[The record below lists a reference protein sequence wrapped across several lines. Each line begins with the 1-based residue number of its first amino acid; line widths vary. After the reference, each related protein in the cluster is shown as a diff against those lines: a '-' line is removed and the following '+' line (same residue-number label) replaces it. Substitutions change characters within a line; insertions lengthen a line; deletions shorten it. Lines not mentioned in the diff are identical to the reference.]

1 MKILIIQNR
10 IGIGDMIIFL
20 PFVEAISKKFGVPVS
35 CLLKKN
41 TKADQ
46 ILKNNKFIKEII
58 FLERDKQKGK
68 HDGFKGSI
76 DLIFSLRNYKFDK
89 VFIFNSSLRFNLIS
103 KLSGIKKIY
112 QYPLFKKNKQH
123 IIITAQRFLNKELGI
138 NVESKPIIN
147 IDNKSISNA
156 KEKYNIDHNFKNIL
170 LGIGGSGPTK
180 RIPPNIII
188 KFMEFI
194 CDTNAAKFFLA
205 TGKNIDE
212 QIILKEIMN
221 SKFKEKCIPLD
232 NLNIVDILPIIKNCD
247 ISICNDSSFSHLSAA
262 LGIPTI
268 VMMADTPLIYGDYS
282 PNMHPIIPD
291 GYKTVSHN
299 TLGKNKI
306 NPEKVFKKF
315 IELLN

>member
-1 MKILIIQNR
+1 MKILVIQNR

-20 PFVEAISKKFGVPVS
+20 PFIEAISKKFGVPVS

-68 HDGFKGSI
+68 HDGFIGSI

-147 IDNKSISNA
+147 IDNKSISNS
-156 KEKYNIDHNFKNIL
+156 KVKYNIDHNSKNIL

-180 RIPPNIII
+180 RIPSNIII
-188 KFMEFI
+188 KFMELI

-205 TGKNIDE
+205 TGKDIDE

-221 SKFKEKCIPLD
+221 SKFKDRCIPLD

-262 LGIPTI
+262 LEIPTI
-268 VMMADTPLIYGDYS
+268 VMMADTPLVYGDYS

-306 NPEKVFKKF
+306 NPEKVFKKY

>member
-68 HDGFKGSI
+68 DDGFKGSI

-147 IDNKSISNA
+147 IDNKTISHT

-188 KFMEFI
+188 KFMELI

-205 TGKNIDE
+205 TGKDIDE

-262 LGIPTI
+262 LEIPTI
-268 VMMADTPLIYGDYS
+268 VMMADTPLVYGDYS

>member
-1 MKILIIQNR
+1 
-10 IGIGDMIIFL
+10 MIIFL

-76 DLIFSLRNYKFDK
+76 DLILSLRNYKFDK

-123 IIITAQRFLNKELGI
+123 IIITAQTFLNKELGI
-138 NVESKPIIN
+138 NVESKPTIN
-147 IDNKSISNA
+147 IDNKSISNS

-188 KFMEFI
+188 KFMELI

-205 TGKNIDE
+205 TGKDIDE

-262 LGIPTI
+262 LEIPTI

>member
-20 PFVEAISKKFGVPVS
+20 PFIEAISKKFGVPVS

-76 DLIFSLRNYKFDK
+76 DLILSLRNYKFDK

-123 IIITAQRFLNKELGI
+123 IIITAQTFLNKELGI
-138 NVESKPIIN
+138 NVESKPTIN
-147 IDNKSISNA
+147 IDNKSISNS

-180 RIPPNIII
+180 RVPPNIII
-188 KFMEFI
+188 KFMELI

-205 TGKNIDE
+205 TGKDIDE

-262 LGIPTI
+262 LEIPTI

>member
-89 VFIFNSSLRFNLIS
+89 VFIFNSSLRIKLIS
-103 KLSGIKKIY
+103 KLSCIKKIY

-147 IDNKSISNA
+147 IDNKSISNS
-156 KEKYNIDHNFKNIL
+156 KVKYNIDHNSKNIL

-188 KFMEFI
+188 KFMELI

-205 TGKNIDE
+205 TGKDTDE

-262 LGIPTI
+262 LEIPTI
-268 VMMADTPLIYGDYS
+268 VMMADTPLVYGDYS

-315 IELLN
+315 IELLS

>member
-123 IIITAQRFLNKELGI
+123 IIITAQTFLNKELGI
-138 NVESKPIIN
+138 NVESKPTIN
-147 IDNKSISNA
+147 IDNKSISNS

-188 KFMEFI
+188 KFMELI
-194 CDTNAAKFFLA
+194 CGTNAAKFFLA
-205 TGKNIDE
+205 TGKDIDE

-262 LGIPTI
+262 LEIPTI
-268 VMMADTPLIYGDYS
+268 VMMADTPLVYGDYS

>member
-147 IDNKSISNA
+147 IDNKSISNT
-156 KEKYNIDHNFKNIL
+156 KIKYNIDHNFKNIL

-188 KFMEFI
+188 KFMELI
-194 CDTNAAKFFLA
+194 CGTNAAKFFLA
-205 TGKNIDE
+205 TGKDIDE

-262 LGIPTI
+262 LEIPTI

-306 NPEKVFKKF
+306 NPEKVFKKY
-315 IELLN
+315 IELIN

>member
-20 PFVEAISKKFGVPVS
+20 PFIEAISKKFGVPVS

-76 DLIFSLRNYKFDK
+76 DLILSLRNYKFDK

-123 IIITAQRFLNKELGI
+123 IIITAQTFLNKELGI
-138 NVESKPIIN
+138 NVESKPTIN
-147 IDNKSISNA
+147 IDNKSISNS

-188 KFMEFI
+188 KFMELI
-194 CDTNAAKFFLA
+194 CDKNAAKFFLA
-205 TGKNIDE
+205 TGKDIDE

-262 LGIPTI
+262 LEIPTI

>member
-147 IDNKSISNA
+147 IDNKSISNS

-188 KFMEFI
+188 KFMELI
-194 CDTNAAKFFLA
+194 CGTNAAKFFLA
-205 TGKNIDE
+205 TGKDIDE

-262 LGIPTI
+262 LEIPTI
-268 VMMADTPLIYGDYS
+268 VMMADTPLVYGDYS

-306 NPEKVFKKF
+306 NPEKVFKKY

>member
-76 DLIFSLRNYKFDK
+76 DLIFSLKKYKFDK

-147 IDNKSISNA
+147 IDNKTISHSQ
-156 KEKYNIDHNFKNIL
+156 EKYNIDRNFKNIL

-262 LGIPTI
+262 LEIPTI

>member
-147 IDNKSISNA
+147 IDNKSISNS
-156 KEKYNIDHNFKNIL
+156 KVKYNIDHNSKNIL

-188 KFMEFI
+188 KFMELI

-205 TGKNIDE
+205 TGKDTDE

-262 LGIPTI
+262 LEIPTI
-268 VMMADTPLIYGDYS
+268 VMMADTPLVYGDYS

-306 NPEKVFKKF
+306 NPEKVFKKY

>member
-76 DLIFSLRNYKFDK
+76 DLILSLRNYKFDK

-123 IIITAQRFLNKELGI
+123 IIITAQTFLNKELGI
-138 NVESKPIIN
+138 NVESKPTIN
-147 IDNKSISNA
+147 IDNKSISNS

-188 KFMEFI
+188 KFMELI

-205 TGKNIDE
+205 TGKDIDE

-262 LGIPTI
+262 LEIPTI

>member
-112 QYPLFKKNKQH
+112 QYHLFK
-123 IIITAQRFLNKELGI
+123 
-138 NVESKPIIN
+138 
-147 IDNKSISNA
+147 
-156 KEKYNIDHNFKNIL
+156 
-170 LGIGGSGPTK
+170 
-180 RIPPNIII
+180 
-188 KFMEFI
+188 
-194 CDTNAAKFFLA
+194 
-205 TGKNIDE
+205 
-212 QIILKEIMN
+212 
-221 SKFKEKCIPLD
+221 
-232 NLNIVDILPIIKNCD
+232 
-247 ISICNDSSFSHLSAA
+247 
-262 LGIPTI
+262 
-268 VMMADTPLIYGDYS
+268 
-282 PNMHPIIPD
+282 
-291 GYKTVSHN
+291 
-299 TLGKNKI
+299 
-306 NPEKVFKKF
+306 
-315 IELLN
+315 

>member
-123 IIITAQRFLNKELGI
+123 IIITAQTFLNKELGI
-138 NVESKPIIN
+138 NVESKPTIN
-147 IDNKSISNA
+147 IDNKSISNS

-188 KFMEFI
+188 KFMELI
-194 CDTNAAKFFLA
+194 CGTNAAKFFLA
-205 TGKNIDE
+205 TGKDIDE

-262 LGIPTI
+262 LEIPTI
-268 VMMADTPLIYGDYS
+268 VMMADTPLVYGDYS

-291 GYKTVSHN
+291 GYETVSHN

-306 NPEKVFKKF
+306 NPEKVFKKY
-315 IELLN
+315 IELIN

>member
-76 DLIFSLRNYKFDK
+76 DLIFSLKKYKFDK

-156 KEKYNIDHNFKNIL
+156 KLKYNIDHNFKNIL

-188 KFMEFI
+188 KFMELI

-205 TGKNIDE
+205 TGKDIDE

-262 LGIPTI
+262 LEIPTI